1 MKKLMFISF
10 VAVLFC
16 SCSNTI
22 DSAKFSELYKLET
35 SYHKL
40 DTLQPKNIFND
51 SNRELLDRIDNKI
64 KITDEE
70 IKTVILKLKKEKEN
84 KFIAGFTKLR
94 NSEKKAYKQKIEEI
108 KRFSEIRNEKR
119 QEALTFLKENK

>member
-22 DSAKFSELYKLET
+22 DGAKFSELYKLET

-40 DTLQPKNIFND
+40 DTLQPKNIFNSD
-51 SNRELLDRIDNKI
+51 NRELLDMINNKI

-84 KFIAGFTKLR
+84 KFVAGFTKLR
-94 NSEKKAYKQKIEEI
+94 NSEKKAYKEKIEEI
-108 KRFSEIRNEKR
+108 KKLNKIRNQKR